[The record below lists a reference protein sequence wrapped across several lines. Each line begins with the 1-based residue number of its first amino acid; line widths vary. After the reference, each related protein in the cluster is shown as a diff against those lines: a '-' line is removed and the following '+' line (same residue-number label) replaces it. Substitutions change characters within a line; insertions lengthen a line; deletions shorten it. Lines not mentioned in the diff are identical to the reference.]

1 MVTGRIS
8 FIGAGPGAADLITV
22 RGARRI
28 AEADVVVWSASLVAP
43 ECIQEHARG
52 DAELIDSSRL
62 THEQALEIYRRAE
75 RDKLKV
81 VRVHSGDPSMW
92 SSVQEQHDAC
102 SRMHLEVEIVPG
114 VQPFSAAA
122 AAIGRELTAPEVAQS
137 LVVTRLEGG
146 RTPTPAGEEV
156 RELAKHGTTMAL
168 FLSAS
173 RTAQLVEEL
182 RAGGYPDDTPVLVA
196 YKVTWP
202 DEMLVRTTI
211 GELEKTVKQRKLWR
225 NTLFIVGKSLS
236 GSGPRSHPYHFHTYR
251 RAEPSPRRTMRPST
265 PRRRSTD
272 PGARRG
278 VEPGGPRGA
287 EPGAA
292 EPRGTNGV
300 KASDVAWWA
309 VRDWQES
316 ARGAARVA
324 ATRSVPARRV
334 DAAQSQLFAAEE
346 PAAVAAEPVAVTEPP
361 VPASAE
367 PAADAVPA
375 GPADAVHAEAAP
387 KSRRTSAASTTTTR
401 ATAKATPAKRTTKTA
416 KTTGTKTTAAKRT
429 KSATAAKPKPA
440 AKRKSPAKA
449 EQPDD

>member
-28 AEADVVVWSASLVAP
+28 AEADVVVWSASVVAP

-52 DAELIDSSRL
+52 DAELVDSSRL
-62 THEQALEIYRRAE
+62 THEQALEVYRRAE

-102 SRMHLEVEIVPG
+102 ARMNVEVEIVPG

-146 RTPTPAGEEV
+146 RTPTPVGEEV
-156 RELAKHGTTMAL
+156 REFAKHGTTMAL

-225 NTLFIVGKSLS
+225 NTLFIVGKSLT

-251 RAEPSPRRTMRPST
+251 RAESSPRRTMRPSAS
-265 PRRRSTD
+265 RRRSTE
-272 PGARRG
+272 PGARRST
-278 VEPGGPRGA
+278 EPSADPGGARGA
-287 EPGAA
+287 EA
-292 EPRGTNGV
+292 EPRDANGV
-300 KASDVAWWA
+300 RASDVAWWA

-316 ARGAARVA
+316 ARGAARAA
-324 ATRSVPARRV
+324 ATRSARRV
-334 DAAQSQLFAAEE
+334 DVAQSQLFAADGTDPV
-346 PAAVAAEPVAVTEPP
+346 PAAAPEPVAVSEQ
-361 VPASAE
+361 PA
-367 PAADAVPA
+367 PAAEQAAEAAPA
-375 GPADAVHAEAAP
+375 EAAPAEAAP

-416 KTTGTKTTAAKRT
+416 KSTGTGTTAAKRT
-429 KSATAAKPKPA
+429 KSTTAAKPKTA
-440 AKRKSPAKA
+440 AKRKPPAKA
-449 EQPDD
+449 DQPDD

>member
-28 AEADVVVWSASLVAP
+28 AEADVVVWSASAVAP
-43 ECIQEHARG
+43 ECIQEHARS

-62 THEQALEIYRRAE
+62 TREEALEIYRRAE

-92 SSVQEQHDAC
+92 SAVQDQHDVC
-102 SRMHLEVEIVPG
+102 SRMNVDVEIVPG
-114 VQPFSAAA
+114 VAAFSAAA
-122 AAIGRELTAPEVAQS
+122 AAVGRELTAPDVAQS

-156 RELAKHGTTMAL
+156 REFAKHGTTMAL
-168 FLSAS
+168 HLSAS

-196 YKVTWP
+196 YKVSWP
-202 DEMLVRTTI
+202 DELLVRTTI

-225 NTLFIVGKSLS
+225 NALFVVGKSLG
-236 GSGPRSHPYHFHTYR
+236 GSRANSYHFR
-251 RAEPSPRRTMRPST
+251 RAEPVARRPLRPSA
-265 PRRRSTD
+265 PRRRS
-272 PGARRG
+272 
-278 VEPGGPRGA
+278 A

-292 EPRGTNGV
+292 KPRGTNGV
-300 KASDVAWWA
+300 KDSDVAWWA

-324 ATRSVPARRV
+324 ATRSVPRV
-334 DAAQSQLFAAEE
+334 DAAQSQLFAEEAE
-346 PAAVAAEPVAVTEPP
+346 PAEAAEPAVSEQPVAV
-361 VPASAE
+361 
-367 PAADAVPA
+367 
-375 GPADAVHAEAAP
+375 EAAP

-401 ATAKATPAKRTTKTA
+401 ATAKATPAKRTATKTA
-416 KTTGTKTTAAKRT
+416 KTTAAKRT
-429 KSATAAKPKPA
+429 KTATAAKAKPA
-440 AKRKSPAKA
+440 AKRKPAA
-449 EQPDD
+449 EPDEQGE